1 MRILTTWRL
10 AVYYMMMKTLEKSRI
25 AQKIHQL
32 YAPEDPQSRS
42 RMSNTAM
49 VIGVIAIVLLI
60 IDLIGRFS

>member
-1 MRILTTWRL
+1 
-10 AVYYMMMKTLEKSRI
+10 MMKTLEKSRL